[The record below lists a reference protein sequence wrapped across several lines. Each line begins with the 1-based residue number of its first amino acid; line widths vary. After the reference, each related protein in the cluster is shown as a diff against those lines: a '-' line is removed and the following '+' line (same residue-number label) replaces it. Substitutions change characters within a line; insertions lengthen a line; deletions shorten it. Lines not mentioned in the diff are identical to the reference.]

1 MAAENGDDERDL
13 SGIEPLDAA
22 AIQFFEL
29 CVRLEEMFPQPG
41 GIGGTAAAG
50 QETVRFR
57 ANATLGFPAEELS
70 SVRLPAKPGER
81 VEVVANVLGLHG
93 PSSPLP
99 PSFTERMLFSDESD
113 ALRDFSDFFNHRLL
127 ALLFRVWKHYRHHHR
142 YVPGATDPISG
153 AVAALFGM
161 HGTSADDHLPART
174 LLLPYA
180 GILALY
186 SHSAPIVAGVI
197 RHYFGIPC
205 SIEEFVPRE
214 IVIPPEDRFELGGP
228 NGELG
233 IGTVCGET
241 MRDVAGKFR
250 IRLGPLTAAQCDSL
264 LPDGESYTTLQDLIR
279 LSIREPY
286 TWDHAY
292 VLAKGEAGQAKLGE
306 SRLGW
311 SGWLDPDPAS
321 EIEFVV

>member
-22 AIQFFEL
+22 AVQFFEL
-29 CVRLEEMFPQPG
+29 CLRLEEMAPQAG

-50 QETVRFR
+50 RETVRFR
-57 ANATLGFPAEELS
+57 ANPTLGFPPEEVA
-70 SVRLPAKPGER
+70 SVALPAKPGER
-81 VEVVANVLGLHG
+81 VEVVANLLGMHG

-99 PSFTERMLFSDESD
+99 PSFTERIIFAEDGG

-142 YVPGATDPISG
+142 YEVGGTDPISA

-161 HGTSADDHLPART
+161 HGTKADHDLPERT

-186 SHSAPIVAGVI
+186 SHSAPIVAGVV

-205 SIEEFVPRE
+205 TIEEFVPRE
-214 IVIPPEDRFELGGP
+214 IVIPPEDRFMLGGS

-233 IGTVCGET
+233 IGTVAGES
-241 MRDVAGKFR
+241 MRDVMGKFR
-250 IRLGPLTAAQCDSL
+250 IRLGPLTAAQCDAL
-264 LPDGESYTTLQDLIR
+264 LPDGDAFRTLQDLIR

-286 TWDHAY
+286 AWDHAY
-292 VLAKGEAGQAKLGE
+292 VLAKGEAASARFGE

-311 SGWLDPDPAS
+311 SGWLDPDPTQD
-321 EIEFVV
+321 IEFVV